1 MPLMKPTKMADTL
14 GMVTGAS
21 KKIKPDTAIGSL
33 LSAPTMEYVVEE
45 VTRTHHAEVY
55 EIKTED
61 KPEKIMAIMI
71 VLRVSIGKFLMT
83 LADDQSS
90 TTIEATRR
98 IGIVRRLL

>member
-1 MPLMKPTKMADTL
+1 MPLMKPTKIADTL
-14 GMVTGAS
+14 GIVTGAS
-21 KKIKPDTAIGSL
+21 KKIKPDIAIGSL
-33 LSAPTMEYVVEE
+33 LSAPTIEYVVEE

-71 VLRVSIGKFLMT
+71 VLRVSIGKFWMT